1 MDSLILNDGMKI
13 GDKVYT
19 RLTLAPLDAGE
30 AIDAAVAG
38 EKVRFA
44 PDGSPVIV
52 NSPITVSL
60 ERLRR
65 QIKHLETADG
75 EIMQGPVQISDLRKM
90 SEHDYRKLVERADY
104 IDGLYLQRES
114 GSGGRDETGAGAN
127 SDGTGT

>member
-1 MDSLILNDGMKI
+1 MDPLILDDGMKI

-19 RLTLAPLDAGE
+19 RLTLAALDAGG

-38 EKVRFA
+38 EQVRFA

-52 NSPITVSL
+52 NSPTTVSL
-60 ERLRR
+60 ERSRR
-65 QIKHLETADG
+65 QIKHLETTDG
-75 EIMQGPVQISDLRKM
+75 ETMQGPVQISDLRKM
-90 SEHDYRKLVERADY
+90 SERDYRKLVERSDL

-127 SDGTGT
+127 PDGTGT